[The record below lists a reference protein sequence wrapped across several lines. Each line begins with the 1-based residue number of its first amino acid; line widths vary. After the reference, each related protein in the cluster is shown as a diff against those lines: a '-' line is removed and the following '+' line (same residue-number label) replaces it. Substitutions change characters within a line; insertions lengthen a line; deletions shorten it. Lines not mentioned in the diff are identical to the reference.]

1 MSTWAPIPLRTSS
14 ATPSRTVRTGKREAQ
29 RVLNEMISEA
39 ERGLSVRTSATVGDL
54 LEQWFDFAARD
65 FSPKT
70 VKETRG
76 FIDRNLLPALGT
88 VPLSKLK
95 AGDLDRFYRKLSVDG
110 ESRSGPLAP
119 GTVRR
124 IHGILRRALGQGLKW
139 GWIGCQRR
147 QPGCRDHAAACAS
160 ARHQSTVL
168 RRSGTPAPSSR
179 CDVARTRV
187 LSHAVGCDWGE
198 AVRDRRAAME

>member
-1 MSTWAPIPLRTSS
+1 MIDTANESVHPTPRRRLGAACLLGHRPRQRTSDTTGPEGRLS
-14 ATPSRTVRTGKREAQ
+14 DKQRYASRTVRTGKREAQ

-76 FIDRNLLPALGT
+76 FMDRNLLPALGT

-110 ESRSGPLAP
+110 GSRSGPLAP
-119 GTVRR
+119 GTIRR
-124 IHGILRRALGQGLKW
+124 IHGILRRALA
-139 GWIGCQRR
+139 
-147 QPGCRDHAAACAS
+147 RD
-160 ARHQSTVL
+160 
-168 RRSGTPAPSSR
+168 
-179 CDVARTRV
+179 
-187 LSHAVGCDWGE
+187 
-198 AVRDRRAAME
+198 

>member
-1 MSTWAPIPLRTSS
+1 M
-14 ATPSRTVRTGKREAQ
+14 
-29 RVLNEMISEA
+29 LNEMITEA

-76 FIDRNLLPALGT
+76 FMDRNLLPALGT

-110 ESRSGPLAP
+110 GGGSDPLRMAGRSRNCEVVRLRLCGPIEV
-119 GTVRR
+119 VR
-124 IHGILRRALGQGLKW
+124 
-139 GWIGCQRR
+139 
-147 QPGCRDHAAACAS
+147 PSVGCR
-160 ARHQSTVL
+160 L
-168 RRSGTPAPSSR
+168 RGS
-179 CDVARTRV
+179 
-187 LSHAVGCDWGE
+187 
-198 AVRDRRAAME
+198 